1 MRKHC
6 ESYAFF
12 KNKASEN
19 CRQLR
24 LTTHEFVK
32 NDTLIDNLSFS
43 HFESIS
49 MLHYQIEFDDF
60 RQHLIHVTLRFVAN
74 PTQVLSLPTWIPGS
88 YLIREFAKHIES
100 VRAYDEAG
108 RQLQIT
114 KFEKNKWRL
123 YNTDH
128 ELITVEYDVYAYDLS
143 VRGAYVDQ
151 TRLYVNPAVVCLGLE
166 GQEQSGIEV
175 EVFLPKELK
184 HFQLA
189 TGLVSKSLVKG
200 RYTLKAENYAQLI
213 DAPFELA
220 EQTRFSFVTHD
231 IPHEFVVSGQHVMNT
246 ERMQQ
251 DIEKICS
258 TEISMFGSAPFK
270 NYTFMTMATGNSY
283 GGLEHPNSTSLISPR
298 DDLPKA
304 GEPVEPSAAYQR
316 FLGLCSHEYFHS
328 WLVKFIRPENF
339 VNYDLDKEG
348 YTSLLWIFEGFTSYY
363 DDLILYRS
371 GVITQESYL
380 KLLKSQI
387 DRYLQNP
394 GRFIQ
399 SVSESSFDAWIKFYR
414 QDENS
419 NNAGTSYYNKGSLV
433 ALCLDLGLRLRGSSL
448 DALMRRLY
456 ENAQK
461 DIQVNERTIFDL
473 CKELTGDNWIEQIN
487 HLINTTDELPLD
499 QLLPE
504 FGLSYSLKN
513 DQTLAFG
520 LKVVEKAEGLI
531 IQQALRDGVGA
542 KAGLSANDVI
552 IAIDGLKAS
561 EKILTQYA
569 KRQQTAF
576 TVYAFRRDE
585 LMQFT
590 IQAGE
595 NDLTT
600 VELNVIDQ
608 TQLEKWLRA

>member
-1 MRKHC
+1 
-6 ESYAFF
+6 
-12 KNKASEN
+12 
-19 CRQLR
+19 
-24 LTTHEFVK
+24 
-32 NDTLIDNLSFS
+32 
-43 HFESIS
+43 

-100 VRAYDEAG
+100 VKAYDEAG
-108 RQLQIT
+108 RQLQIS

-123 YNTDH
+123 FNTDH

-151 TRLYVNPAVVCLGLE
+151 TRLYVNPACICLGLQD
-166 GQEQSGIEV
+166 QENSAVEL
-175 EVFLPKELK
+175 EVFLPDELK

-200 RYTLKAENYAQLI
+200 RYTLKADNYAQLI

-220 EQTRFSFVTHD
+220 DQTRFSFEANG
-231 IPHEFVVSGQHVMNT
+231 IPHEFVVSGQHKMNA
-246 ERMQQ
+246 ERMKQ

-258 TEISMFGSAPFK
+258 TEISMFGSAPFE

-304 GEPVEPSAAYQR
+304 DEPAEPSADYQR

-328 WLVKFIRPENF
+328 WLVKFIRPENLA
-339 VNYDLDKEG
+339 NYDLNKESL
-348 YTSLLWIFEGFTSYY
+348 TSLLWIFEGFTSYY
-363 DDLILYRS
+363 DDLILLRS
-371 GVITQESYL
+371 GVISQESYL
-380 KLLKSQI
+380 KLLKGQI

-399 SVSESSFDAWIKFYR
+399 TVSESSFDAWIKFYR

-419 NNAGTSYYNKGSLV
+419 NNAGTSYYNKGCLV

-448 DALMRRLY
+448 DALMRCLY
-456 ENAQK
+456 ENTQK
-461 DIQVNERTIFDL
+461 GIQVNERTVVEL
-473 CKELTGDNWIEQIN
+473 CNELTGDNWIEQVN

-499 QLLPE
+499 QLFPE
-504 FGLSYSLKN
+504 FGLSYTLKN
-513 DQTLAFG
+513 EKALPFG
-520 LKVVEKAEGLI
+520 LKIAEKPEGVL
-531 IQQALRDGVGA
+531 IQQANRDGAGA

-561 EKILTQYA
+561 EKLLAKYA
-569 KRQQTAF
+569 KQQSNF

-585 LMQFT
+585 LIQFEL
-590 IQAGE
+590 QGGE
-595 NDLTT
+595 VELTT
-600 VELNVIDQ
+600 VELKVEDQ
-608 TQLEKWLRA
+608 SKAEKWLKA

>member
-1 MRKHC
+1 M
-6 ESYAFF
+6 
-12 KNKASEN
+12 
-19 CRQLR
+19 
-24 LTTHEFVK
+24 T
-32 NDTLIDNLSFS
+32 
-43 HFESIS
+43 
-49 MLHYQIEFDDF
+49 MLHYQIEFDEY
-60 RQHLIHVTLRFVAN
+60 RQHLVHVTLRFLAN

-100 VRAYDEAG
+100 VKAYDEDG
-108 RQLQIT
+108 RQLKIN

-151 TRLYVNPAVVCLGLE
+151 TRLYVNPACVCLGLE
-166 GQEQSGIEV
+166 DQEQAPIEL
-175 EVFLPKELK
+175 EIFLPDGLK
-184 HFQLA
+184 HFQIA
-189 TGLVSKSLVKG
+189 TGLASKSLVKG
-200 RYTLKAENYAQLI
+200 RYTLKADNYAQLI

-220 EQTRFSFVTHD
+220 DQTRFSFEANG
-231 IPHEFVVSGQHVMNT
+231 IPHEFVVSGQHAMNA
-246 ERMQQ
+246 ERMKQ

-258 TEISMFGSAPFK
+258 TEISMFGSAPFSD
-270 NYTFMTMATGNSY
+270 YTFMTMATGNSY

-304 GEPVEPSAAYQR
+304 DEPTEPSADYQR

-339 VNYDLDKEG
+339 ANYDLDQEG

-371 GVITQESYL
+371 GVISQESYL

-419 NNAGTSYYNKGSLV
+419 NNAGTSYYNKGCLV
-433 ALCLDLGLRLRGSSL
+433 ALCLDLGLRLRGSNL

-456 ENAQK
+456 ENSQK
-461 DIQVNERTIFDL
+461 GIQVNERTIFEL
-473 CKELTGDNWIEQIN
+473 CTELTGDDWTEQIN

-499 QLLPE
+499 QLFPE
-504 FGLSYSLKN
+504 FGLSFTLKN
-513 DQTLAFG
+513 DKTLPFG
-520 LKVVEKAEGLI
+520 LKAVEKPEGLL
-531 IQQALRDGVGA
+531 IQQARRDGAGVQ
-542 KAGLSANDVI
+542 AGLSANDVI
-552 IAIDGLKAS
+552 VAIDGLKVS
-561 EKILTQYA
+561 EKLLSTYA
-569 KRQQTAF
+569 KHQGTF

-585 LMQFT
+585 FIQFEL
-590 IQAGE
+590 QGGE
-595 NDLTT
+595 IDLTT
-600 VELNVIDQ
+600 VELNVVDQ
-608 TQLEKWLRA
+608 AQAEKWLKA

>member
-1 MRKHC
+1 
-6 ESYAFF
+6 
-12 KNKASEN
+12 
-19 CRQLR
+19 
-24 LTTHEFVK
+24 
-32 NDTLIDNLSFS
+32 
-43 HFESIS
+43 
-49 MLHYQIEFDDF
+49 MLHYQIEFDEY
-60 RQHLIHVTLRFVAN
+60 RQHLVHVTLRFLAN

-100 VRAYDEAG
+100 VKAYDEDG
-108 RQLQIT
+108 RQLKIN

-151 TRLYVNPAVVCLGLE
+151 TRLYVNPACVCLGLE
-166 GQEQSGIEV
+166 DQEQAPIEL
-175 EVFLPKELK
+175 EIFLPDGLK
-184 HFQLA
+184 HFQIA
-189 TGLVSKSLVKG
+189 TGLASKSLVKG
-200 RYTLKAENYAQLI
+200 RYTLKADNYAQLI

-220 EQTRFSFVTHD
+220 DQTRFSFEANG
-231 IPHEFVVSGQHVMNT
+231 IPHEFVVSGQHVMNA
-246 ERMQQ
+246 ERMKQ

-258 TEISMFGSAPFK
+258 TEISMFGSAPFSD
-270 NYTFMTMATGNSY
+270 YTFMTMATGNSY

-304 GEPVEPSAAYQR
+304 DEPTEPSADYQR

-339 VNYDLDKEG
+339 ANYDLDQEG

-371 GVITQESYL
+371 GVISQESYL

-419 NNAGTSYYNKGSLV
+419 NNAGTSYYNKGCLV
-433 ALCLDLGLRLRGSSL
+433 ALCLDLGLRLRGSNL

-456 ENAQK
+456 ENSQK
-461 DIQVNERTIFDL
+461 GIQVNERTIFEL
-473 CKELTGDNWIEQIN
+473 CKELTGDDWTEQIN

-499 QLLPE
+499 QLFPE

-513 DQTLAFG
+513 DKTLPFG
-520 LKVVEKAEGLI
+520 LKVVEKPEGLL
-531 IQQALRDGVGA
+531 IQQARRDSAGVQ
-542 KAGLSANDVI
+542 AGLSANDMIV
-552 IAIDGLKAS
+552 AIDGLKAS
-561 EKILTQYA
+561 EKLLSTYA
-569 KRQQTAF
+569 KQQGTF

-585 LMQFT
+585 FIQFEL
-590 IQAGE
+590 QGGE
-595 NDLTT
+595 IDLTT
-600 VELNVIDQ
+600 VELNVVDQ
-608 TQLEKWLRA
+608 AQAEKWLKA